1 MSNPKKEFS
10 KMYDRYID
18 RIYRF
23 VLLKVGSIEIAEDL
37 TAETFLR
44 GWNFFKEKEEKI
56 DNPQAFLYQ
65 IAKNLIA
72 DFYRKEGGV
81 QLVSDENLQISD
93 PKEDLEKKA
102 NLNSDFRVI
111 QQAMANL
118 NEDYQN
124 VIVWRYINDLPIKK
138 VATLLDKPEST
149 TRVTIHRAIKSLK
162 REIDKKDIKLG

>member
-1 MSNPKKEFS
+1 MGNPKKEFS

-23 VLLKVGSIEIAEDL
+23 VLLKVGSVEIAEDL
-37 TAETFLR
+37 TSETFLR
-44 GWNFFKEKEEKI
+44 GWRFFEKEEKEI

-72 DFYRKEGGV
+72 DFYRKEGGI
-81 QLVSDENLQISD
+81 QFVSDENFQISD
-93 PKEDLEKKA
+93 PKEDLERKA

-118 NEDYQN
+118 KEDYQN
-124 VIVWRYINDLPIKK
+124 VIVWRYIDDLPIKK
-138 VATLLDKPEST
+138 VATLLDKPENA

-162 REIDKKDIKLG
+162 KEIGKKDVKLG